1 MSAALSV
8 AEMGANASELL
19 RLLHTERA
27 LREQAERDAR
37 SAHQLLLQPR
47 RSLWKPK
54 RRVTACNGSGHTDR
68 PLVSAIV
75 QTFGDGSNARQ
86 LTTRLHAALPAAQ
99 LEVIVN
105 DDSGRDHGRWLAL
118 LRQPNDFVVSSPN
131 IHEIRAY
138 NRLARLARGD
148 FLLLLQGD
156 HCLPSKADWLRQG
169 LGIFRRL
176 PLLGLLGGQMGFN
189 QVPTRRI
196 AENISWGAV
205 PCHPI
210 SLLLPPRAEG
220 GGAEGGGA
228 EGGEAG
234 GQEAGDVP
242 FMFVAGVNIGP
253 LLVRRAAYLEAGGF
267 DEAFSCAGDPG
278 IQLDTELSLQ
288 MWRRGYQVGL
298 WYSGVTNG
306 VGGRKTRKNP
316 VQKRVRL
323 RNDEIN
329 GRRCKRL
336 LRDHDASAVA
346 AANAQLSDA
355 RDAAAARAQAWQDR
369 GALDPGQCEVGPL
382 E

>member
-1 MSAALSV
+1 MSSAV
-8 AEMGANASELL
+8 AEMGANTSELL
-19 RLLHTERA
+19 RLLHAERA
-27 LREQAERDAR
+27 LRELAESDAR
-37 SAHQLLLQPR
+37 RATQLLLQPR
-47 RSLWKPK
+47 RSPWKPK
-54 RRVTACNGSGHTDR
+54 RKVAVCIGSGHTDR

-99 LEVIVN
+99 LEVIIN

-118 LRQPNDFVVSSPN
+118 LRQPNDFAVSSPN

-169 LGIFRRL
+169 LAIFRRL
-176 PLLGLLGGQMGFN
+176 PHLGLLGGQMGFN

-196 AENISWGAV
+196 AENVSWGAA

-210 SLLLPPRAEG
+210 PLLLPPRAG
-220 GGAEGGGA
+220 GGGA

-234 GQEAGDVP
+234 GEELGEVP

-253 LLVRRAAYLEAGGF
+253 LLVRRAAYLRAGGF
-267 DEAFSCAGDPG
+267 DEAFSCAGEPG

-288 MWRRGYQVGL
+288 MWRRGYHVGL
-298 WYSGVTNG
+298 WYSGVSNG

-316 VQKRVRL
+316 AQKRVRL
-323 RNDEIN
+323 RNDEVN

-336 LRDHDASAVA
+336 LRDHDAAAVA
-346 AANAQLSDA
+346 AANAQLRDA
-355 RDAAAARAQAWQDR
+355 RDATAARAQASQDR
-369 GALDPGQCEVGPL
+369 GALDANQCEVGL
-382 E
+382 VE